1 MRCILTVHHRGS
13 HSKKMAQNAVSAVL
27 FQQER
32 NWKRSVK
39 KSETLIVYKVEL
51 FYTARNT
58 GGIMLKVHAKRSDSV
73 EVLCLEGQIVNGD
86 TETLR
91 SAAQLVSNASD
102 IILDLSSV
110 TLVDAH
116 GLGVLLQLRE
126 QTLANGM
133 HFELMN
139 VHASLSRIFE
149 ITRLNTVFEIN
160 SGVEFCPKPTYAP
173 RLAA

>member
-1 MRCILTVHHRGS
+1 
-13 HSKKMAQNAVSAVL
+13 
-27 FQQER
+27 
-32 NWKRSVK
+32 
-39 KSETLIVYKVEL
+39 
-51 FYTARNT
+51 
-58 GGIMLKVHAKRSDSV
+58 MLKVNGKRLDSV

-91 SAAQLVSNASD
+91 SAMRLASSASD
-102 IILDLSSV
+102 IVLDLSNV

-133 HFELMN
+133 HFELTN
-139 VHASLSRIFE
+139 VNPSLSRVFE

-160 SGVEFCPKPTYAP
+160 SGVAFCPKPTFAP
-173 RLAA
+173 RLRVAA